1 MARAGTPLDTGD
13 TMPALS
19 FSTVAHGEVSL
30 PEFFE
35 DRWGVLLLYR
45 AHWCPYCARQLAT
58 FQQGLPELEY
68 AGIRLAAASTDDGAG
83 AQQLS
88 EIAGATFPVGYGLD
102 ALDTAARLGTYY
114 DEEHGTLLAAG
125 FVVRPDATVGVAC
138 YSSGNIGRLVWED
151 VVRLVAF
158 WERKI

>member
-1 MARAGTPLDTGD
+1 MAA
-13 TMPALS
+13 
-19 FSTVAHGEVSL
+19 
-30 PEFFE
+30 
-35 DRWGVLLLYR
+35 
-45 AHWCPYCARQLAT
+45 

-68 AGIRLAAASTDDGAG
+68 ASIGVVAASADDERGARR
-83 AQQLS
+83 LS
-88 EIAGATFPVGYGLD
+88 EIAGATFPMGYDLSAMETATRVGAYH
-102 ALDTAARLGTYY
+102 
-114 DEEHGTLLAAG
+114 DEERRTLHATG